1 MVDTTNFS
9 LTNTSKSNQYPDTPI
24 PQSIKDYVE
33 EEIDITDSLDAF
45 DTRWVKILY
54 GEGKDQFKDI
64 KDTDQTSYKAIDFAA
79 AYKTQLYRITHTYK
93 DILKE
98 EWDTYNS
105 QEHWENAQILKAAI
119 DTRSDMSIRMS
130 EAIDQLEETG
140 YIDNQTIKDLY
151 LIGDKCSH
159 ICQQI
164 IIKTNDFI
172 DKNPDQEYESGKKQY
187 HRIFD
192 GTTNLGAAMY
202 LRDYD
207 NHPAMMTQD
216 VKNTENGNMY
226 EKNHAQEYR
235 KRHVKRNLGTSQM
248 SLVAMGIND
257 TITHNGQIL
266 QAPDR
271 PTNLMEQIENEMLG
285 DQSGNIS
292 PIEPPD
298 LEL

>member
-1 MVDTTNFS
+1 MVNTTNFS
-9 LTNTSKSNQYPDTPI
+9 LTNTSKFNQHPDTPI
-24 PQSIKDYVE
+24 PQNIRDYVE
-33 EEIDITDSLDAF
+33 EELDITDSLDAF

-64 KDTDQTSYKAIDFAA
+64 KDTDQTSYQAIDFAA

-130 EAIDQLEETG
+130 DAIDQLEETG

-172 DKNPDQEYESGKKQY
+172 DKNPDQEYESGKKPY

-207 NHPAMMTQD
+207 NHPTMMTQD

-226 EKNHAQEYR
+226 EKDHAQEYR

-248 SLVAMGIND
+248 SLVAMGVND